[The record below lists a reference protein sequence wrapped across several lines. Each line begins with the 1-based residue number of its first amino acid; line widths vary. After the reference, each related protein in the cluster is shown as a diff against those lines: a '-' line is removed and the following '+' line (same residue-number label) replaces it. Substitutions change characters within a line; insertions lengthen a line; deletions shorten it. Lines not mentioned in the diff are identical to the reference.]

1 MDPGELQ
8 EHLAQAQRHVEE
20 GERCVARQLA
30 IVAELERDGHDTR
43 QAVQLLCKLEAWLG
57 LHTRRRNSLRK
68 KFGP

>member
-20 GERCVARQLA
+20 GEGHVARQLA

-57 LHTRRRNSLRK
+57 LHTRRRNRLRK
-68 KFGP
+68 KLGL